1 MAKNKLPKVL
11 SREEISR
18 LMAVPNPR
26 YPTGLR
32 NRVILQVLY
41 RAGLRRSEV
50 TNLTPA
56 DVNLE
61 QSFLY
66 IQDSKGGRDRY
77 VPLDPETIAWLK
89 KWEEIR
95 PDCEYYFSSMNGRKL
110 EDTYLLHML
119 YRFSEKSGVYIQ
131 NGRSKKRVTPHVLRH
146 TYATELL
153 EEGFGIHEVQQLL
166 GHSSIQTT
174 AIYAHVRPLRLAEKI
189 RARGVKNSNETG
201 GHK

>member
-1 MAKNKLPKVL
+1 MSKNKLPKVL
-11 SREEISR
+11 SKDEINR

-26 YPTGLR
+26 YKTGLR

-56 DVNLE
+56 DVNIE
-61 QSFLY
+61 QAFFY
-66 IQDSKGGRDRY
+66 VQDSKGGKDRY
-77 VPLDPETIAWLK
+77 VPIDGETISWLK
-89 KWEEIR
+89 KWQEIR
-95 PDCEYYFSSMNGRKL
+95 PESEYYFCSMNGNKL

-119 YRFSEKSGVYIQ
+119 YRFSEKAGVYVQ
-131 NGRSKKRVTPHVLRH
+131 NGKEKKKITPHMLRH

-174 AIYAHVRPLRLAEKI
+174 AVYAHVRPLRLAEKI
-189 RARGVKNSNETG
+189 RARGVENASG
-201 GHK
+201 L